1 MPGSEAPYY
10 EEVVVLFPAACSF
23 TFSLGLRRDFLD
35 WSSVLGLALLDADIR
50 EGMKLT
56 SQNSVLKLIPY
67 FWSNSLSI
75 SSIIP

>member
-35 WSSVLGLALLDADIR
+35 WSSVLGYWLYWV
-50 EGMKLT
+50 LT
-56 SQNSVLKLIPY
+56 SGKA
-67 FWSNSLSI
+67 
-75 SSIIP
+75 